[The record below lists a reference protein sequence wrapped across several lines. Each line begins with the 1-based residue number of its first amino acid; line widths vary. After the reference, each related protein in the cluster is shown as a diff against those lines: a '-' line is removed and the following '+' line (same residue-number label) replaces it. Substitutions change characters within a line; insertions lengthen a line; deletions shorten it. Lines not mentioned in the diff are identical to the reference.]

1 MATQRSRDTG
11 SSSLRGVDLSP
22 EPWDAY
28 DVVMGNSRALIAT
41 LAAEGWSAKPERRAE
56 QTATLMSALSEEFSS
71 HGLRAVLV
79 GGSAIEVWAPGAY
92 VSDDTDVV
100 VTGRPTGTPLPE
112 RAAAV
117 LQSLGF
123 VKHGLGWEMGPLYVH
138 VVGYDVH
145 DPTTEIVLGSLRFE
159 AVTPEVLLADRMIG
173 FKHWPNSTAYGQQ
186 AIALLAALGDNLD
199 EEWLRGRLRRD
210 SAEDVLDALRGPMAN
225 GEPITLGQLEL
236 LQERL
241 RGVPPQR

>member
-1 MATQRSRDTG
+1 MG
-11 SSSLRGVDLSP
+11 S
-22 EPWDAY
+22 
-28 DVVMGNSRALIAT
+28 SRALIAA
-41 LAAEGWSAKPERRAE
+41 LAAEGWSKKPERRAE

-100 VTGRPTGTPLPE
+100 VTGRPTGDPLPE

-117 LQSLGF
+117 LRSLGF
-123 VKHGLGWEMGPLYVH
+123 EKHGLGWEVGPLYVH
-138 VVGYDVH
+138 VVGYDVL

-186 AIALLAALGDNLD
+186 AIALLAALGNNLD
-199 EEWLRGRLRRD
+199 EEWLRSRLRRD
-210 SAEDVLDALRGPMAN
+210 SAENVLDALRELMAS

-241 RGVPPQR
+241 RGVPPRR